1 MDAVR
6 LNIGGGEVPLP
17 GYVTIDRRIGT
28 EAYPLGYDDESVDE
42 IRASHVLEHF
52 AFGEIPEVVKD
63 WVRTLKPGGVMQLAV
78 PDFEFIA
85 NAYRGRTEYA
95 SRLFRYAM
103 GGQTDEN
110 DFHRSL
116 FDRPCLTK
124 LMRDSGLRRIRPW
137 RSTVQDC
144 ASLPVSLNL
153 QGNKAS
159 EKTQVTIPKMICCM
173 STSKLGF
180 TENMFTALRI
190 FTERQIDIIKHT
202 GAFWGQCLERTME
215 EAIELGA
222 AWIVTLD
229 YDTIFTGDQFD
240 ELCYLMATNTDAD
253 AIAPWQCKR
262 ECDDPLVFIAD
273 EDGERRTEIPLSEF
287 CEDLYPA
294 KTAHFGC
301 TLLRVEGLKRLPKP
315 WFTHKP
321 NKDNR
326 WGEGRVDEDINFW
339 HKWQE
344 AGNTLFMANHVPIGH
359 LQQVATWPDEAFRPF
374 HQYVSDFQKNGP
386 PAEARR

>member
-1 MDAVR
+1 
-6 LNIGGGEVPLP
+6 
-17 GYVTIDRRIGT
+17 
-28 EAYPLGYDDESVDE
+28 
-42 IRASHVLEHF
+42 
-52 AFGEIPEVVKD
+52 
-63 WVRTLKPGGVMQLAV
+63 
-78 PDFEFIA
+78 
-85 NAYRGRTEYA
+85 
-95 SRLFRYAM
+95 
-103 GGQTDEN
+103 
-110 DFHRSL
+110 
-116 FDRPCLTK
+116 
-124 LMRDSGLRRIRPW
+124 
-137 RSTVQDC
+137 
-144 ASLPVSLNL
+144 
-153 QGNKAS
+153 
-159 EKTQVTIPKMICCM
+159 
-173 STSKLGF
+173 
-180 TENMFTALRI
+180 
-190 FTERQIDIIKHT
+190 
-202 GAFWGQCLERTME
+202 
-215 EAIELGA
+215 
-222 AWIVTLD
+222 
-229 YDTIFTGDQFD
+229 
-240 ELCYLMATNTDAD
+240 MATNTDAD

>member
-17 GYVTIDRRIGT
+17 GYVTIDRKSGT
-28 EAYPLGYDDESVDE
+28 EAYPLDYENESVDE

-52 AFGEIPEVVKD
+52 AFKDVPDVLGD
-63 WVRTLKPGGVMQLAV
+63 WVRALKPGGVMQLAV
-78 PDFEFIA
+78 PDFQYITD
-85 NAYRGRTEYA
+85 AYRGRTDYTN
-95 SRLFRYAM
+95 RIFRYAM

-124 LMRDSGLRRIRPW
+124 LMRDCELRRIRPW

-144 ASLPVSLNL
+144 ASMPVSLNL

-159 EKTQVTIPKMICCM
+159 EKQRVEIPRIACCT
-173 STSKLGF
+173 STGRLGF
-180 TENMFTALRI
+180 MANMYTMPKI
-190 FTERQIDIIKHT
+190 FMERKIEILKYD
-202 GAFWGQCLERTME
+202 GAFWGQCLERGME
-215 EAIELGA
+215 EACRLGA
-222 AWIVTLD
+222 EWIVTLD
-229 YDTIFTGDQFD
+229 YDTVFTGDQFD

-273 EDGERRTEIPLSEF
+273 EDGQRRTEIPLSEF
-287 CEDLYPA
+287 CEDLYPV

-301 TLLRVEGLKRLPKP
+301 TLLRVDALKRLTKP
-315 WFTHKP
+315 WFSHIP
-321 NKDNR
+321 NKDGC

-339 HKWQE
+339 HKWQA

-374 HQYVSDFQKNGP
+374 HQYVTDFQKNGP